1 MGNALRCSFFAV
13 VLAALA
19 ATAAP
24 QPAAQAQV
32 DKMFSRWTRS
42 SPGCAVGADVK
53 GERVVRAA
61 YGMAD
66 LEHDVPIGVDTI
78 FEAGS
83 VSKQFTAAAVL
94 LLARDGKLSLDDRIG
109 RYVAEL
115 PQPAAGVTVRQM
127 LQHTAGLRDWGNL
140 ADIAGWPRGSRIHTH
155 AYVLDILSRQ
165 RALNFTPGTFWSY
178 SNSGYNLAAILVSRV
193 SGMPFAEYTKTR
205 LFDPLGMRDTS
216 WRDDFTRIVKR
227 RAVGYSERQ
236 GTYAI
241 SMPFENVHGNGGLL
255 TTVDDLLKWNA
266 NLDAPVVGD
275 AAFVAELQRRAVFTD
290 GRTHEYA
297 LGLYV
302 DTYKGIAEVDHSG
315 GTAGYRAH
323 LGRYPEQRVSVAVLC
338 NSTAANPTANVKA
351 IAELFLTG
359 VRPASAP
366 TPTHALT
373 AAEGERLAGLYRSRD
388 RPGASKVVY
397 DQKDGLAVQFIGRLV
412 PMSASRF
419 AHEVYTYEFDGRG
432 EMRATDEFG
441 RTYRYD
447 RVEVAAPSVE
457 RLREYAGSYVSDE
470 IETTLTVAVDG
481 DRLVIRRRP
490 DSRTPLTAVYADGF
504 SSGLGWVA
512 FRRDASGRIAGLSVS
527 QERVWDLSFTRRS
540 DGAESSTA
548 AAPRNP

>member
-1 MGNALRCSFFAV
+1 MLNAFRTSLFAAAA
-13 VLAALA
+13 AALA

-24 QPAAQAQV
+24 QPSAQTQI

-42 SPGCAVGADVK
+42 TPGCAVGADVR
-53 GERVVRAA
+53 GERIVRAA

-66 LEHDVPIGVDTI
+66 LEHDVPIAVDTI

-94 LLARDGKLSLDDRIG
+94 LLARDGRLSLEDRIG
-109 RYVAEL
+109 RYLPEL
-115 PQPAAGVTVRQM
+115 PEPAAGVTIRQM

-140 ADIAGWPRGSRIHTH
+140 AAVAGWPRGTRIHTH
-155 AYVLDILSRQ
+155 AHVLDILSRQ

-205 LFDPLGMRDTS
+205 LFDPVGMRDTS
-216 WRDDFTRIVKR
+216 WRDDFTRVVKR
-227 RAVGYSERQ
+227 RAVGYSEQ
-236 GTYAI
+236 KGTYAV

-266 NLDAPVVGD
+266 HLDAPVVGD
-275 AAFVAELQRRAVFTD
+275 AALVAELQRRAVFTD

-338 NSTAANPTANVKA
+338 NAASANPTANVKA
-351 IAELFLTG
+351 IADLFLTG

-366 TPTHALT
+366 TPTHTLT
-373 AAEGERLAGLYRSRD
+373 TAEGDRLAGLYKARE
-388 RPGASKVVY
+388 RPGASTVVY
-397 DQKDGLAVQFIGRLV
+397 NQKDGLAVQFIGRLV
-412 PMSASRF
+412 PLSPTRF

-432 EMRATDEFG
+432 GMRATDEFG
-441 RTYRYD
+441 RTYNYD
-447 RVEVAAPSVE
+447 RVDAAKPSAD
-457 RLREYAGSYVSDE
+457 RLKEYTGSYVSDE

-481 DRLVIRRRP
+481 GRLVIRRRP
-490 DSRTPLTAVYADGF
+490 DSNTALTAVYADGF
-504 SSGLGWVA
+504 SSALGWVA
-512 FRRDASGRIAGLSVS
+512 FRRDASGRITGLSVS
-527 QERVWDLSFTRRS
+527 QDRVWDLPFTRQS
-540 DGAESSTA
+540 GGPGISTA